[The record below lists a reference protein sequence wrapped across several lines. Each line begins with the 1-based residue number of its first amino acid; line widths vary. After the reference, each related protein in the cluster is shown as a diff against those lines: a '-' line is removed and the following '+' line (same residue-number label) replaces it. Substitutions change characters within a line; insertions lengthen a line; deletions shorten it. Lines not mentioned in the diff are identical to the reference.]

1 MKSITRFTKNIHGKK
16 CLNCERELSVEDNFC
31 PRCGQVNDTNRLSI
45 KQYFSEYLSGFFE
58 FDNRFLRTV
67 IPLLIKPGTVSK
79 NYVNGRR
86 IYYANP
92 FQLYLHITILFFLLV
107 GVFKTIDSFKP
118 GAQSNQSLP
127 GVMNSDKREKVLDSI
142 KRETLSELQNS
153 EVEIDSATLAA
164 IDLGVN
170 QLAANRNKPDSSRL
184 PSGEKKVW
192 VRQLADS
199 LMGDE
204 ERAAVLAGEGYSAKE
219 KDSVAEIVM
228 SLINERTERIA
239 NHNEEAVITELSQIT
254 EQWQTYSEKSELNRE
269 AAARIE
275 EILTE
280 RGSSYRIPTRLV
292 NPDDVKMPDNELGSV
307 AKKVRLFMDYDKSHP
322 EADVLEA
329 LDDLG
334 IEPSYWNV
342 FYYNKARDWNEALSD
357 SEYWKAWVDRVLS
370 RVSVALFFLLPVF
383 TLIVSLLYIRHR
395 YNYTENLVF
404 VFHVQTV
411 FFLLLMIFMIIGR
424 FSNSDWVNGIFV
436 ALFLFYLYKAMRTF
450 YEQGRFKTLVKFLLL
465 NTSFMIL
472 AAIGAVIVSFL
483 AFLV

>member
-1 MKSITRFTKNIHGKK
+1 MKSITRFTKNLHGKK

-118 GAQSNQSLP
+118 GAQGNQDLP
-127 GVMNSDKREKVLDSI
+127 GVMDSENRGKVINSI
-142 KRETLSELQNS
+142 KQETLNELQNS
-153 EVEIDSATLAA
+153 DVEIDSATLAA

-170 QLAANRNKPDSSRL
+170 QIAANRNKTDSAAL
-184 PSGEKKVW
+184 PSGEKKIW

-199 LMGDE
+199 LMSDE
-204 ERAAVLAGEGYSAKE
+204 EKVTVLVGDGYSSRE
-219 KDSVAEIVM
+219 KDSVAEILMAQVD
-228 SLINERTERIA
+228 ERTALIA
-239 NHNEEAVITELSQIT
+239 NHNDDAVITELSQIT
-254 EQWQTYSEKSELNRE
+254 DQWQTFSEKSELNRE

-275 EILTE
+275 EILVE

-292 NPDDVKMPDNELGSV
+292 NPDDVKMPNNELGRV
-307 AKKVRLFMDYDKSHP
+307 VKKVKLFMDYDKAHP
-322 EADVLEA
+322 DTNVLVA

-334 IEPSYWNV
+334 IEQSYWNV

-357 SEYWKAWVDRVLS
+357 SEYWKSWVDRVLS